1 MLRRPR
7 EEPTIDS
14 TVMGDLICTICIE
27 VPCGIVNQVH
37 TYLYSNLELLAQL
50 IYLTSSHVP

>member
-14 TVMGDLICTICIE
+14 TIMGDLICTICIE

-37 TYLYSNLELLAQL
+37 TYLYSNLELTQL
-50 IYLTSSHVP
+50 IYLTSSHFP